1 MQIRALWGTLRNS
14 EDGLVPPA
22 TRVRPRPFRDN
33 TKYAASPAAEAQGNH
48 GSHSTVG
55 TAPPIMPSNAETGER
70 QRSRTAEEERD
81 AREKLRT
88 ELMGLASNDVVM
100 FTSEYMVVRMRELH
114 SPFDLLVKDLGA
126 KQRGNL
132 NARVRKFKA
141 SVLTQ
146 LGEIE

>member
-81 AREKLRT
+81 AREKLRKV
-88 ELMGLASNDVVM
+88 LMGLASDEVVRWS
-100 FTSEYMVVRMRELH
+100 SEDMVVRMRAIH
-114 SPFDLLVKDLGA
+114 SPFDVFVKDLDA
-126 KQRGNL
+126 QQQRLL
-132 NARVRKFKA
+132 NGRLRNFKA

-146 LGEIE
+146 LGKAE